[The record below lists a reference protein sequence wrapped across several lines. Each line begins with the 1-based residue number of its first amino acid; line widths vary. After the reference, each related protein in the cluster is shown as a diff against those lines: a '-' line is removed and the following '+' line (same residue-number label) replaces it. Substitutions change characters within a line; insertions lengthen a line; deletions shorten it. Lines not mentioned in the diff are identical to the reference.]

1 MIVRADT
8 VAATGEH
15 SGRSL
20 EAKLRAAQRRRK
32 LKAVALVAP
41 LFLFIIVVFVFP
53 ILSILYHSVD
63 DPKRR
68 LILPRT
74 AEVVAQWDGGALPD
88 EAAYE
93 ALVNDLRDAYEA
105 KTAAVIGMRLNYE
118 ISGFR
123 SMVMRTLDE
132 PSVSRSHPTR
142 RL

>member
-41 LFLFIIVVFVFP
+41 LFFFIIVVFVFP

-63 DPKRR
+63 DPKLP

-93 ALVNDLRDAYEA
+93 ARFRPSWLP
-105 KTAAVIGMRLNYE
+105 IPMRSIERILKA
-118 ISGFR
+118 
-123 SMVMRTLDE
+123 
-132 PSVSRSHPTR
+132 
-142 RL
+142 